1 MIRLIV
7 NGDPR
12 DFVNSETIEQMV
24 TELDLP
30 KATVLVEH
38 NGTALLRSDWP
49 ITPLAPNDRVEILR
63 VSAGG

>member
-1 MIRLIV
+1 MTRLIV
-7 NGDPR
+7 NGAPR
-12 DFVNSETIEQMV
+12 DFENSETIEQLV
-24 TELDLP
+24 AELSLP

-49 ITPLAPNDRVEILR
+49 ITTLSPNDRVEILR